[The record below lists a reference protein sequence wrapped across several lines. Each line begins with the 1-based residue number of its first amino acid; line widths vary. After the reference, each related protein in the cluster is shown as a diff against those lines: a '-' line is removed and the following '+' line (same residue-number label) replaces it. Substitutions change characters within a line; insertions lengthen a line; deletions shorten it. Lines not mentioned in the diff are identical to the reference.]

1 MGSLVA
7 DAIVA
12 GLGIG
17 SIYAIIAM
25 GYTLILGASGVFN
38 FAQGSAVMA
47 GALVSFG
54 LGTEEHVPVLVVVG
68 IVLATGAFTGLV
80 SHTVAVLP
88 LTHRT
93 GITNLTFG
101 TFLSTLG
108 LGLVFNS
115 IISLAFGD
123 ANIEPVKS
131 YVGTV
136 AIHVLGLQIRPIY
149 AVMFGVTVLLVAVF
163 EFISRGTS
171 AGLVM
176 RAVFNDV
183 EGAALAG
190 ISITSAVR
198 RVFVVGCLLAAL
210 AGFLVA
216 PITFAQTGIAN
227 QYAFFGFAA
236 MAIGGYGSFTG
247 AIVGG
252 LVVGLVGEVPLIWVN
267 PDWSGALIY
276 AAMLLLLLARPQ
288 GLFGSGGS
296 AFGAAAVRDV

>member
-1 MGSLVA
+1 MGSLIA

-47 GALVSFG
+47 GALVSYA
-54 LGTEEHVPVLVVVG
+54 LGTAQHLPLLIIVGVVM
-68 IVLATGAFTGLV
+68 ATGALTGLV
-80 SHTVAVLP
+80 SHTIAVLP
-88 LTHRT
+88 LTHRS

-108 LGLVFNS
+108 LGLILNS
-115 IISLAFGD
+115 IVSVTFGD
-123 ANIEPVKS
+123 ATVDPVNF
-131 YVGTV
+131 YVPQ
-136 AIHVLGLQIRPIY
+136 ASIHLLGLHIRPIY
-149 AVMFGVTVLLVAVF
+149 AVMFLTTVAVAVVF
-163 EFISRGTS
+163 EIINRRTG

-183 EGAALAG
+183 EGAALVG
-190 ISITSAVR
+190 ISITKAVR
-198 RVFVVGCLLAAL
+198 RVFVIGCLLAAV

-216 PITFAQTGIAN
+216 PLTFAQTGIAN
-227 QYAFFGFAA
+227 QFAFYGFAA
-236 MAIGGYGSFTG
+236 MAVGGYGSFTG

-252 LVVGLVGEVPLIWVN
+252 LLVGLVGEVPLIWVN
-267 PDWSGALIY
+267 PEVSGALIY
-276 AAMLLLLLARPQ
+276 GMMLLVLLIRPQ
-288 GLFGSGGS
+288 GIFGSGGS

>member
-1 MGSLVA
+1 VGSLVS
-7 DAIVA
+7 DAVIA
-12 GLGIG
+12 GLGVG
-17 SIYAIIAM
+17 SIYAVIAM
-25 GYTLILGASGVFN
+25 GYTFILGASGVFN

-47 GALVSFG
+47 GALVSYG
-54 LGTEEHVPVLVVVG
+54 LGTVEHVPLLLIVA
-68 IVLATGAFTGLV
+68 IVLATGGVAGLL
-80 SHTVAVLP
+80 SHTIAVLP

-115 IISLAFGD
+115 IISLGFGD
-123 ANIEPVKS
+123 ANVYPVKF
-131 YVGTV
+131 YVSQSTL
-136 AIHVLGLQIRPIY
+136 HLLGLGIRPIY
-149 AVMFGVTVLLVAVF
+149 LVMFLSTLVLVVVF
-163 EFISRGTS
+163 EVVNRTTS

-190 ISITSAVR
+190 ISITRAVR
-198 RVFVVGCLLAAL
+198 LVFVIGCALAAL

-216 PITFAQTGIAN
+216 PLTFAQTGIAY
-227 QYAFFGFAA
+227 QYAFYGFAA
-236 MAIGGYGSFTG
+236 MAIGGYGSFAG

-267 PDWSGALIY
+267 PDVSGALIY
-276 AAMLLLLLARPQ
+276 GAMLLLLLVRPQ
-288 GLFGSGGS
+288 GIFGSGGS
-296 AFGAAAVRDV
+296 AFGAAAVREV